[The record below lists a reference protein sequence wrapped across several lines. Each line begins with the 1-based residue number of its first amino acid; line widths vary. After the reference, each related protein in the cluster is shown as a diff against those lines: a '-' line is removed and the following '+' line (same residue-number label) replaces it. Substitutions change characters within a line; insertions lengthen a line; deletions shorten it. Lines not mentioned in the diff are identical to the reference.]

1 VLDLN
6 VAAGTLHTQK
16 RRVYDITNVLEGIGL
31 IEKQTKNKIKWTG
44 VSKYG
49 LTTAAEVRSRIFP
62 PVAAASSS
70 AAAGGA
76 NLSNSANNG
85 GGSSA
90 TGEPS
95 LGGGVPDVPLA
106 VNVGTVAA
114 PDDAELRAL
123 LSEEARLDAD
133 IEILQQSLREM
144 ADNPANAQLGFVT
157 YDDIRTLPR
166 LQGETIMAIKAPPGT
181 RLRVPDP
188 DEGMPRG
195 QRRYELFLKS
205 ENNQPI
211 DVFLV
216 SDERA
221 AANEQLRRQAAEQIA
236 TPTGKPLLE
245 HVHAATFGSSGNSST
260 TTAATTATT
269 TEPVVPPSY
278 FLSGMTP
285 SEGVTDLFVES
296 TTTK

>member
-6 VAAGTLHTQK
+6 VAAETLHTQK

-49 LTTAAEVRSRIFP
+49 LSTAAEVRTRLFP
-62 PVAAASSS
+62 P
-70 AAAGGA
+70 AGGA
-76 NLSNSANNG
+76 PSAATN
-85 GGSSA
+85 A
-90 TGEPS
+90 TGTNADGSAGATAATTADAATASTTTAP
-95 LGGGVPDVPLA
+95 LAGGGGGVPDVPLA
-106 VNVGTVAA
+106 VSVSSSAA

-123 LSEEARLDAD
+123 LSEEAHLDAD
-133 IEILQQSLREM
+133 IELLQQSLRDM
-144 ADNPANAQLGFVT
+144 ADNPTNAQLGFVT
-157 YDDIRTLPR
+157 YDDIRMLPR
-166 LQGETIMAIKAPPGT
+166 LRGETIMAIKAPPGT

-216 SDERA
+216 SDERTS
-221 AANEQLRRQAAEQIA
+221 ANEQLRRQASEQIA

-245 HVHAATFGSSGNSST
+245 HVHTSAFSSANAAAA
-260 TTAATTATT
+260 AATTTT
-269 TEPVVPPSY
+269 TTNDAGYALTE
-278 FLSGMTP
+278 
-285 SEGVTDLFVES
+285 LFP
-296 TTTK
+296 TNNY

>member
-1 VLDLN
+1 LFSKVLDLN
-6 VAAGTLHTQK
+6 VAAETLNTQK

-49 LTTAAEVRSRIFP
+49 LTTAAEVRSRLFP
-62 PVAAASSS
+62 PSSSSAAVAASSS
-70 AAAGGA
+70 SAATAATNDANVTSAVTDAAIADSVPAGVAPG
-76 NLSNSANNG
+76 
-85 GGSSA
+85 
-90 TGEPS
+90 
-95 LGGGVPDVPLA
+95 GGGVPDVPLS
-106 VNVGTVAA
+106 VTVSSSAA

-123 LSEEARLDAD
+123 LSEEAHLDAD
-133 IEILQQSLREM
+133 IELLQQSLRDM
-144 ADNPANAQLGFVT
+144 ADDPANAQLGFVT
-157 YDDIRTLPR
+157 YDDIRMLPR
-166 LQGETIMAIKAPPGT
+166 LRGETIMAIKAPPGT

-216 SDERA
+216 SDERTT
-221 AANEQLRRQAAEQIA
+221 ANEQLRRQASDQIV

-245 HVHAATFGSSGNSST
+245 HVHTSTFGSSGATAS
-260 TTAATTATT
+260 AATTDPQYAL
-269 TEPVVPPSY
+269 TE
-278 FLSGMTP
+278 
-285 SEGVTDLFVES
+285 LFS
-296 TTTK
+296 D

>member
-6 VAAGTLHTQK
+6 VAAETLHTQK

-49 LTTAAEVRSRIFP
+49 LTTAAEVRTRLFP
-62 PVAAASSS
+62 PAGAANAASSS
-70 AAAGGA
+70 TAATA
-76 NLSNSANNG
+76 NNATSNNNNNNNNNTSTSSANTN
-85 GGSSA
+85 A
-90 TGEPS
+90 TANATPAHNAEP
-95 LGGGVPDVPLA
+95 GGVPDVPLS
-106 VNVGTVAA
+106 VNVSSSAA

-123 LSEEARLDAD
+123 LNEEAHLDAD
-133 IEILQQSLREM
+133 IELLQQSLRDM

-157 YDDIRTLPR
+157 YDDIRMLPR
-166 LQGETIMAIKAPPGT
+166 LRGETIMAIKAPPGT

-216 SDERA
+216 SDERST
-221 AANEQLRRQAAEQIA
+221 ANEQLRRQASDQIV

-245 HVHAATFGSSGNSST
+245 HVHTSAFGSAN
-260 TTAATTATT
+260 ATT
-269 TEPVVPPSY
+269 T
-278 FLSGMTP
+278 
-285 SEGVTDLFVES
+285 
-296 TTTK
+296 TTTTTTTTDPGYALTELFPN